1 MQVMVQLISRV
12 YEGDGERVEV
22 RVVYGWCMVH
32 EGGGDGGVWMCEG
45 DARRVE
51 VLGVYGGGR
60 DGV

>member
-1 MQVMVQLISRV
+1 MKVM
-12 YEGDGERVEV
+12 EGEWKEAM
-22 RVVYGWCMVH
+22 VVYGCCMVH
-32 EGGGDGGVWMCEG
+32 EGGGDGGVWMCGG